1 MVQFQPVVDRFPLQ
15 NALVAVNQQRRYRMP
30 AAQRKDFATM
40 TSSAAAKGEWA
51 AQKGFAKRATRGSH
65 MPAAHDPQ
73 SSFTAARLIRGFLE
87 HLSATAAVPL
97 NSIINHYL
105 LSRMKQ
111 IHL

>member
-1 MVQFQPVVDRFPLQ
+1 MDQVRVLTMSFPLQ

-30 AAQRKDFATM
+30 GAQRKDFATM
-40 TSSAAAKGEWA
+40 TSSAAAKGKWA
-51 AQKGFAKRATRGSH
+51 AEKGFAERATRGSH

-97 NSIINHYL
+97 SSIIIIFCHGL
-105 LSRMKQ
+105 KQ